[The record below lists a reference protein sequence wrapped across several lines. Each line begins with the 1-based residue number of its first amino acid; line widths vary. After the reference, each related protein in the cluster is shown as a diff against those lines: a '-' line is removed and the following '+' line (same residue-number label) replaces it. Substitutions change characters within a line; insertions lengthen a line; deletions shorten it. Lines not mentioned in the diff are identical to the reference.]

1 MLAHFLH
8 GNACGS
14 FAFSHHA
21 FGDLELQG
29 SWAHPI
35 AVEHFQDAG
44 NEVFLQQLPHG
55 QVHRHRFQAR
65 HFPAA
70 QNAAGILEHFP
81 SKRVDE
87 AVALGH
93 GDELV
98 GRYALALEIRH
109 AQ

>member
-8 GNACGS
+8 GKAGGS
-14 FAFSHHA
+14 LAFGNHA
-21 FGDLELQG
+21 LGDLELQG
-29 SWAHPI
+29 RWAYPI
-35 AVEHFQDAG
+35 AIEHLQDAG

-87 AVALGH
+87 AVALGN